1 MTDYFKQLWA
11 DLVLLCRTEP
21 PVLATWLDKDKE
33 KILSCLIWL
42 ILGSSLYGASI
53 GLWRSPL
60 QSFYV
65 AIKFPLLIILTTLG
79 NAMINGML
87 AQLLGAKIS
96 FRQSFLAVMMS
107 FTLIAIILGA
117 FTPLSLF
124 LLYNLPPMGTDL
136 ASQAHALVLILH
148 VILIAFV
155 GIVANIHLFKFLDY
169 ICANRLKA
177 KQILFTWLGVNLF
190 LGSQLSWNL
199 RPFFGTPHLEVRF
212 LRDDPFNGSFYE
224 TVFYILKRL
233 LF

>member
-11 DLVLLCRTEP
+11 DLVLLCHAEP
-21 PVLATWLDKDKE
+21 RVLATWLDKDKE
-33 KILSCLIWL
+33 KIQSCLIWL

-53 GLWRSPL
+53 GLWRAPL

-79 NAMINGML
+79 NAIINGML

-96 FRQSFLAVMMS
+96 FRQSFLAVIMS

-117 FTPLSLF
+117 FTPLALF
-124 LLYNLPPMGTDL
+124 LLYNLPPMGTAL
-136 ASQAHALVLILH
+136 ASKAHALVLILH
-148 VILIAFV
+148 VMLIAFA
-155 GIVANIHLFKFLDY
+155 GIIGNIYLFRLLEY

-177 KQILFTWLGVNLF
+177 KQILLTWLGVNMF
-190 LGSQLSWNL
+190 LGCQLSWNL
-199 RPFFGTPHLEVRF
+199 RPFFGSPRLEVRF

-224 TVFYILKRL
+224 AIFYILKRL